1 MRGAL
6 RAHWPEYLMEAWG
19 LGTFMIAAGALVTL
33 IEYPESP
40 VQQAIADPDIR
51 RAL

>member
-1 MRGAL
+1 
-6 RAHWPEYLMEAWG
+6 
-19 LGTFMIAAGALVTL
+19 MIAAGALVTL